1 MWIPL
6 IARVFQNIQLQFQ
19 QLQQVMLVSRHKYLS
34 KLKVEETTFGV
45 PWPSSLARA
54 IITRRLFLLHC
65 LYGFGDGVQPCLT
78 KVHI

>member
-1 MWIPL
+1 MDEPPSAASGCL
-6 IARVFQNIQLQFQ
+6 AYR
-19 QLQQVMLVSRHKYLS
+19 
-34 KLKVEETTFGV
+34 FGV

-54 IITRRLFLLHC
+54 IITRCLFLLHC